1 MADEEKKRRDMPD
14 AEQFKEIM
22 GVVSTEI
29 PKLLEAISNSM
40 YKPENAENFG
50 KSIATFYGQLKAA
63 GMDDKQAYELTQKY
77 MTNFS
82 LGGMI
87 GQVFQGHRHGN
98 GPEPDFNGEI
108 GKKIKEKIKKA
119 MDEDDE

>member
-1 MADEEKKRRDMPD
+1 MADEEKKRHNRPD
-14 AEQFKEIM
+14 AEEFKEIM

-29 PKLLEAISNSM
+29 PKLLEAISTSM

-87 GQVFQGHRHGN
+87 GQVFQGHGN

-119 MDEDDE
+119 IDEEDE

>member
-1 MADEEKKRRDMPD
+1 MADDEKKRRDIPD

-50 KSIATFYGQLKAA
+50 KSIATFYTQLKAT
-63 GMDDKQAYELTQKY
+63 GMKDEQAYELTQKY

-87 GQVFQGHRHGN
+87 GQVFQGRGHGQ
-98 GPEPDFNGEI
+98 GQDFGDEI
-108 GKKIKEKIKKA
+108 DEKIKEKIKKA